1 MELNRRLGL
10 ALVVVVVGAIT
21 WTVISA
27 VFGTVFFALT
37 VASVV
42 LPLQKRLE
50 ARGIPE
56 YWAAIVTTVAT
67 FVGGVLVFS
76 PLFVVAYVR
85 RTQLFDLVETLP
97 ETFSVTA
104 FGTTYELS
112 FEEMQAMALDFLT
125 VLLEDAARAAPD
137 LSLKVLVFVMVLF
150 GFLVGQDHAY
160 RTALGVVPVEYRD
173 AMQALHERTKDT
185 LQAIYLL
192 QIATAVGTF
201 LMALPTFYILGY
213 DYPVTMAVIAGVL
226 QFLPVIGPSLLI
238 GAAALYHVSVGDIDA
253 AVLVVV
259 VGGVVI
265 AYLPDAIIR
274 PRLASMTADM
284 PGSLY
289 FVGFVGGLLTVGPVG
304 VIMGPLAVALFTES
318 VTLLSDEVPE
328 VPVTADTVSDTD
340 DSPDGGGDGEWTDGT
355 GDPPPD
361 GDVDGGPAHDA
372 GANTD
377 GGTDVDGRTDA
388 DGGAG
393 EPTPDDGSPED
404 DA

>member
-10 ALVVVVVGAIT
+10 ALVVVVVGALT
-21 WTVISA
+21 WWVISE

-50 ARGIPE
+50 KRGIPE

-85 RTQLFDLVETLP
+85 REQLFGLVEQLP
-97 ETFSVTA
+97 ETFSLTA

-112 FEEMQAMALDFLT
+112 FEEVQSMALDFLT
-125 VLLEDAARAAPD
+125 VLLEDAARATPD

-160 RTALGVVPVEYRD
+160 RTAMGVVPVEYRD

-201 LMALPTFYILGY
+201 LMALPTFWALGY

-238 GAAALYHVSVGDIDA
+238 GAAALYHVSVGDVNA
-253 AVLVVV
+253 AILVVV

-265 AYLPDAIIR
+265 AYLPDALIR

-318 VTLLSDEVPE
+318 VTQLSEEVPE
-328 VPVTADTVSDTD
+328 VPVPEDEVSDTD
-340 DSPDGGGDGEWTDGT
+340 ESPGEGVGGEWTET
-355 GDPPPD
+355 VEEAPD
-361 GDVDGGPAHDA
+361 GDADGPPSPDS

-377 GGTDVDGRTDA
+377 GGTDVA
-388 DGGAG
+388 DGTN
-393 EPTPDDGSPED
+393 EPDSD
-404 DA
+404 

>member
-10 ALVVVVVGAIT
+10 ALVVVVVGALT
-21 WTVISA
+21 WSVISA

-56 YWAAIVTTVAT
+56 YWAAVVTTGAT

-85 RTQLFDLVETLP
+85 REQMFELLETLP
-97 ETFSVTA
+97 ETFAVTA
-104 FGTTYELS
+104 LGTTYELS
-112 FEEMQAMALDFLT
+112 LEEAQSMAVDFMT

-173 AMQALHERTKDT
+173 AMRALHERTKDT

-201 LMALPTFYILGY
+201 AMALPTFWMLGY

-238 GAAALYHVSVGDIDA
+238 GGAALYHLSVGDVNA
-253 AVLVVV
+253 AILVVV

-328 VPVTADTVSDTD
+328 VPASDDPVTDAM
-340 DSPDGGGDGEWTDGT
+340 PDESVEGELTGT
-355 GDPPPD
+355 EAPPPD
-361 GDVDGGPAHDA
+361 ADGT
-372 GANTD
+372 NTD
-377 GGTDVDGRTDA
+377 GGTDVTESEPDA
-388 DGGAG
+388 DRDG
-393 EPTPDDGSPED
+393 DDD
-404 DA
+404 

>member
-10 ALVVVVVGAIT
+10 ALVVVVVGALT
-21 WTVISA
+21 WSVISA

-56 YWAAIVTTVAT
+56 YWAAVVTTGAT
-67 FVGGVLVFS
+67 FVGGVVVFS
-76 PLFVVAYVR
+76 PLFVVAYLR
-85 RTQLFDLVETLP
+85 REQMFGLVQTLP

-104 FGTTYELS
+104 LGTTYELS
-112 FEEMQAMALDFLT
+112 LEEAQSMALDLMT

-150 GFLVGQDHAY
+150 GFLIGQDHAY
-160 RTALGVVPVEYRD
+160 RTVLGVVPVEYRD
-173 AMQALHERTKDT
+173 AMRALHERTKDT

-201 LMALPTFYILGY
+201 AMALPTFWLLGY
-213 DYPVTMAVIAGVL
+213 DFPVTMAVIAGVL

-238 GAAALYHVSVGDIDA
+238 GAAALYHMSVGDVNA
-253 AVLVVV
+253 AILIVV

-265 AYLPDAIIR
+265 AYLPDALIR
-274 PRLASMTADM
+274 PRLAAMTADM

-328 VPVTADTVSDTD
+328 VPVPDEGDDEVPDDGAEGGLTD
-340 DSPDGGGDGEWTDGT
+340 AGG
-355 GDPPPD
+355 PPPD
-361 GDVDGGPAHDA
+361 AEGTD
-372 GANTD
+372 TD
-377 GGTDVDGRTDA
+377 GGTDVPEPEVDA
-388 DGGAG
+388 DPDG
-393 EPTPDDGSPED
+393 DDG
-404 DA
+404 

>member
-10 ALVVVVVGAIT
+10 ALVVVVVGALT
-21 WTVISA
+21 WSVISA

-50 ARGIPE
+50 ARGIPA
-56 YWAAIVTTVAT
+56 YWSAVVTTGAT
-67 FVGGVLVFS
+67 FVGGLLVFS

-85 RTQLFDLVETLP
+85 REQLFGLVETLP

-104 FGTTYELS
+104 LGTTYELS
-112 FEEMQAMALDFLT
+112 LEEAQSMALDFMT

-150 GFLVGQDHAY
+150 GFLIGQGHAY

-173 AMQALHERTKDT
+173 AVRALHERTKDT

-201 LMALPTFYILGY
+201 AMALPTFWLLGY
-213 DYPVTMAVIAGVL
+213 DFPVTMAVIAGVL

-238 GAAALYHVSVGDIDA
+238 GAAALYHVSSGDVNA
-253 AVLVVV
+253 AILIVV

-274 PRLASMTADM
+274 PRLAAMTADM

-318 VTLLSDEVPE
+318 VALLSDEVPE
-328 VPVTADTVSDTD
+328 VPIPD
-340 DSPDGGGDGEWTDGT
+340 DAVAEPDGMPDDGSEGGGTDAG
-355 GDPPPD
+355 GPPPD
-361 GDVDGGPAHDA
+361 VDGT
-372 GANTD
+372 NTD
-377 GGTDVDGRTDA
+377 GGTDVPEPEQDA
-388 DGGAG
+388 DR
-393 EPTPDDGSPED
+393 DED
-404 DA
+404 DV